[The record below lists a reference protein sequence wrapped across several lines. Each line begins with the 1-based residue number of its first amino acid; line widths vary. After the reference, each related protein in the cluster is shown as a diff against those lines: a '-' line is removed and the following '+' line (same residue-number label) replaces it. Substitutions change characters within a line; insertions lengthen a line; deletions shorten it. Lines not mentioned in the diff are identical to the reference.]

1 MMFFLKIIAL
11 AYIQN
16 ISFAL
21 ISRAR
26 NRDNMYYH
34 AVASVFSN
42 AIWFLTMKEIVIN
55 DFSLDLF
62 IPYTLGTVAGS
73 LTGAKVSMR
82 IEKWLD
88 AKADSK

>member
-1 MMFFLKIIAL
+1 MVSH
-11 AYIQN
+11 N
-16 ISFAL
+16 E
-21 ISRAR
+21 
-26 NRDNMYYH
+26 RD
-34 AVASVFSN
+34 S
-42 AIWFLTMKEIVIN
+42 IIN
-55 DFSLDLF
+55 DFSLIHLF

>member
-1 MMFFLKIIAL
+1 
-11 AYIQN
+11 
-16 ISFAL
+16 
-21 ISRAR
+21 
-26 NRDNMYYH
+26 
-34 AVASVFSN
+34 
-42 AIWFLTMKEIVIN
+42 MKEIVIN

>member
-1 MMFFLKIIAL
+1 
-11 AYIQN
+11 
-16 ISFAL
+16 
-21 ISRAR
+21 
-26 NRDNMYYH
+26 MYYH

-42 AIWFLTMKEIVIN
+42 AIWFLTMKEIIIN

-62 IPYTLGTVAGS
+62 IPYTFGTVAGS
-73 LTGAKVSMR
+73 LTGAKVSMK